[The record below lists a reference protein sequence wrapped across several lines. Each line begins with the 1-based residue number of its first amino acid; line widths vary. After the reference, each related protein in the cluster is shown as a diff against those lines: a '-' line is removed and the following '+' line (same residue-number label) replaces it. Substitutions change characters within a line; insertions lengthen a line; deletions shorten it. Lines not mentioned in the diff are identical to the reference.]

1 MLKVGFIGLGVM
13 GKPMARNLLRAGYPL
28 VVHNRSRPSVEELV
42 AEGAQSAVS
51 PAEVAAQVEVVISC
65 LPDSPDVASV
75 ALGPKGIVEGIG
87 AGDIYVDMSTISP
100 VTTQEVADA
109 LTEKG
114 AQMLDAPV
122 SGGEE
127 GAINGTLS
135 IMVGGPEAAFEK
147 CLPVFEAMGRK
158 VTHVGGTG
166 AGQVVKACNQIVVGM
181 TLTAVA
187 EALVLGFK
195 AGVNPEKIV
204 AAISGGAAQ
213 CWALE
218 QRAPWMIQHRLEPGF
233 KAAYHYKD
241 LGIAM
246 DTARAFEVS
255 LPAAGLVY
263 QLYGAMKAM
272 GRGNW
277 DHSAIVSLIEELA
290 KTEVT
295 ASD

>member
-13 GKPMARNLLRAGYPL
+13 GKPMARNLLQAGYPL
-28 VVHNRSRPSVEELV
+28 VAHNRSREPVEELA
-42 AEGAQSAVS
+42 AEGAERAFS
-51 PAEVAAQVEVVISC
+51 PAEVAERAEVVITC
-65 LPDSPDVASV
+65 LPDSPDVELV
-75 ALGPKGIVEGIG
+75 ALGPEGIIEGIG
-87 AGDIYVDMSTISP
+87 EGSIYVDMSTISP
-100 VTTQEVADA
+100 VTTEKVADA
-109 LTEKG
+109 LAEKG
-114 AQMLDAPV
+114 AKMLDAPI

-135 IMVGGPEAAFEK
+135 IMVGGPEEAFEI
-147 CLPVFEAMGRK
+147 CSPLFEVMGSK

-187 EALVLGFK
+187 EALVLGSK
-195 AGVNPEKIV
+195 AGVDPEKIV
-204 AAISGGAAQ
+204 EAISGGAAR

-218 QRAPWMIQHRLEPGF
+218 QRAPWMIQRNFEPGF
-233 KAAYHYKD
+233 KSAYHYKD

-246 DTARAFEVS
+246 DTARAFGVS
-255 LPAAGLVY
+255 LPASGLVY

-272 GRGNW
+272 DRGEW
-277 DHSAIVSLIEELA
+277 DHSAIVTLIEELA
-290 KTEVT
+290 QTEI

>member
-28 VVHNRSRPSVEELV
+28 VAHNRSRGSVEELS
-42 AEGAQSAVS
+42 AEGAKPALS
-51 PAEVAAQVEVVISC
+51 PAEVAAQVEVVITC
-65 LPDSPDVASV
+65 LPDSPDVELV
-75 ALGPKGIVEGIG
+75 ALGTEGIIEG
-87 AGDIYVDMSTISP
+87 IREGSIYVDMSTISP
-100 VTTQEVADA
+100 VTTKRVADA
-109 LTEKG
+109 LAEKG
-114 AQMLDAPV
+114 AQMLDAPI

-127 GAINGTLS
+127 GAINGSLS
-135 IMVGGPEAAFEK
+135 IMVGGPTVAFER
-147 CLPVFEAMGRK
+147 CRPLFEAMGRK
-158 VTHVGGTG
+158 VTHVGDTG

-187 EALVLGFK
+187 EALVLGSK
-195 AGVNPEKIV
+195 AGVEPEKIV
-204 AAISGGAAQ
+204 EAISGGAAR

-218 QRAPWMIQHRLEPGF
+218 QRAPWMIRHRFDPGF

-255 LPAAGLVY
+255 LPASGLVY

-272 GRGNW
+272 GHGDR
-277 DHSAIVSLIEELA
+277 DHSAIVALIEEL
-290 KTEVT
+290 TRT
-295 ASD
+295 NIASG

>member
-1 MLKVGFIGLGVM
+1 MLRVGFVGLGVM

-28 VVHNRSRPSVEELV
+28 VAHNRSRGPVEELA
-42 AEGAQSAVS
+42 AEGAQPAFS
-51 PAEVAAQVEVVISC
+51 PAEVATQVETVITC
-65 LPDSPDVASV
+65 LPDSPDVESV
-75 ALGPKGIVEGIG
+75 ALGAGGIAEGIG
-87 AGDIYVDMSTISP
+87 QGSIYVDMSTISP
-100 VTTQEVADA
+100 VTTRKIANVLA
-109 LTEKG
+109 EKG

-135 IMVGGPEAAFEK
+135 IMVGGPRGAFEK
-147 CLPVFEAMGRK
+147 CRPLFEAMGRK
-158 VTHVGGTG
+158 VTHVGDTG

-187 EALVLGFK
+187 EALVLGAK
-195 AGVNPEKIV
+195 AGVDPEKIV
-204 AAISGGAAQ
+204 EAISGGAAR

-218 QRAPWMIQHRLEPGF
+218 QRAPWMIQHRFEPGF

-246 DTARAFEVS
+246 DTARAFGVS
-255 LPAAGLVY
+255 LPASGLVY

-272 GRGNW
+272 GRGDW
-277 DHSAIVSLIEELA
+277 DHSAIVALIEELA
-290 KTEVT
+290 QTEIV
-295 ASD
+295 SH

>member
-28 VVHNRSRPSVEELV
+28 VVHNRSRGPVEELA
-42 AEGAQSAVS
+42 AEGAQPAFS
-51 PAEVAAQVEVVISC
+51 PAEVAAQVEAVITC
-65 LPDSPDVASV
+65 LPDSPDVELV
-75 ALGPKGIVEGIG
+75 ALGPQGIIEGIREG
-87 AGDIYVDMSTISP
+87 AIYVDMSTISP
-100 VTTQEVADA
+100 VTTKKIADA
-109 LTEKG
+109 LAEKG
-114 AQMLDAPV
+114 AYMLDAPI
-122 SGGEE
+122 SGGQE

-135 IMVGGPEAAFEK
+135 IMVGGPEEAFER
-147 CLPVFEAMGRK
+147 CLPLFKAMGSK
-158 VTHVGGTG
+158 VTHVGDTG

-187 EALVLGFK
+187 EALVLGSK
-195 AGVNPEKIV
+195 AGVDPEKIV
-204 AAISGGAAQ
+204 EAISGGAAR

-218 QRAPWMIQHRLEPGF
+218 QRAPWMIQRRLEPGF

-255 LPAAGLVY
+255 LPTSGLVY

-272 GRGNW
+272 GRGDW
-277 DHSAIVSLIEELA
+277 DHSAIVTLIEELA
-290 KTEVT
+290 HTEI
-295 ASD
+295 ASG

>member
-13 GKPMARNLLRAGYPL
+13 GKPMARNLIQTGYPL
-28 VVHNRSRPSVEELV
+28 VVHNRSQGAVEELA
-42 AEGAQSAVS
+42 AEGAQPAFS
-51 PAEVAAQVEVVISC
+51 PAEVAAQVEVVITC
-65 LPDSPDVASV
+65 LPDSPDMELV
-75 ALGPKGIVEGIG
+75 ALGPEGIIEGIG
-87 AGDIYVDMSTISP
+87 EGCIYVDMSTISP
-100 VTTQEVADA
+100 VTTQKVAEA
-109 LTEKG
+109 LAEKG

-135 IMVGGPEAAFEK
+135 IMVGGPGEAFER
-147 CLPVFEAMGRK
+147 CLPLFEAMGRK

-181 TLTAVA
+181 TLAAVA
-187 EALVLGFK
+187 EALVLGSK
-195 AGVNPEKIV
+195 AGVDPEKIV
-204 AAISGGAAQ
+204 EAISGGAAR

-218 QRAPWMIQHRLEPGF
+218 QRAPWMIQHRFEPGF

-255 LPAAGLVY
+255 LPVAGLVY

-272 GRGNW
+272 ERGGW
-277 DHSAIVSLIEELA
+277 DHSAIVTLIEELA
-290 KTEVT
+290 QTTVV
-295 ASD
+295 SD

>member
-28 VVHNRSRPSVEELV
+28 VAHNRSQGPVEELS
-42 AEGAQSAVS
+42 AEGAEPAPS
-51 PAEVAAQVEVVISC
+51 PAEVAAQVEVVITC
-65 LPDSPDVASV
+65 LPDSPDVELV
-75 ALGPKGIVEGIG
+75 ALGTEGIIEG
-87 AGDIYVDMSTISP
+87 IQEGSIYVDMSTISP
-100 VTTQEVADA
+100 VTTRKVADA
-109 LTEKG
+109 LAEKG
-114 AQMLDAPV
+114 AQMLDAPI

-135 IMVGGPEAAFEK
+135 IMVGGPTEAFEK
-147 CLPVFEAMGRK
+147 CQPLFEAMGRK

-187 EALVLGFK
+187 EALVLGSK
-195 AGVNPEKIV
+195 AGVEPEKV
-204 AAISGGAAQ
+204 VEAISGGAAR

-218 QRAPWMIQHRLEPGF
+218 QRAPWMIQHRFDPGF

-255 LPAAGLVY
+255 LPASGLVY

-272 GRGNW
+272 GHGDW
-277 DHSAIVSLIEELA
+277 DHSAIVALIEHLGR
-290 KTEVT
+290 TDI
-295 ASD
+295 ASG

>member
-28 VVHNRSRPSVEELV
+28 VAHNRSRGSVEELS
-42 AEGAQSAVS
+42 AEGAKPALS
-51 PAEVAAQVEVVISC
+51 PAEVAAQVEVVITC
-65 LPDSPDVASV
+65 LPDSPDVELV
-75 ALGPKGIVEGIG
+75 ALGTEGIIEG
-87 AGDIYVDMSTISP
+87 IREGSIYVDMSTISP
-100 VTTQEVADA
+100 VTTKRVADA
-109 LTEKG
+109 LAEKG
-114 AQMLDAPV
+114 AQMLDAPI

-135 IMVGGPEAAFEK
+135 IMVGGPMVAFER
-147 CLPVFEAMGRK
+147 CRPLFEAMGRK
-158 VTHVGGTG
+158 VTHVGDTG

-187 EALVLGFK
+187 EALVLGSK
-195 AGVNPEKIV
+195 AGVEPEKIV
-204 AAISGGAAQ
+204 EAISGGAAR

-218 QRAPWMIQHRLEPGF
+218 QRAPWMIRHRFDPGF

-255 LPAAGLVY
+255 LPASGLVY

-272 GRGNW
+272 GHGDR
-277 DHSAIVSLIEELA
+277 DHSAIVALIEEL
-290 KTEVT
+290 TRT
-295 ASD
+295 NIASG

>member
-28 VVHNRSRPSVEELV
+28 VVHNRSRGPVQEL
-42 AEGAQSAVS
+42 ATEGAEPAFS
-51 PAEVAAQVEVVISC
+51 PAEVASRTDVVITC
-65 LPDSPDVASV
+65 LPDSPDVELV
-75 ALGPKGIVEGIG
+75 ALGPKGIIEGIREG
-87 AGDIYVDMSTISP
+87 SIYVDMSTISP
-100 VTTQEVADA
+100 VTTKKVADA
-109 LTEKG
+109 LAEKG

-122 SGGEE
+122 SGGQE

-135 IMVGGPEAAFEK
+135 IMVGGPKEAFEK
-147 CLPVFEAMGRK
+147 CRPLFEVMGRK

-187 EALVLGFK
+187 EALVLGSK
-195 AGVNPEKIV
+195 AGVDPEKIV
-204 AAISGGAAQ
+204 EAISGGAAR

-218 QRAPWMIQHRLEPGF
+218 QRAPWMIERRFEPGF
-233 KAAYHYKD
+233 KSAYHYKD

-246 DTARAFEVS
+246 DTARAFEVA
-255 LPAAGLVY
+255 LPASGLVH

-272 GRGNW
+272 GRGDW
-277 DHSAIVSLIEELA
+277 DHSAIVTLIEELA
-290 KTEVT
+290 HTKITP
-295 ASD
+295 D

>member
-1 MLKVGFIGLGVM
+1 MLTVGFIGLGVM

-28 VVHNRSRPSVEELV
+28 VAHNRSRGPVEALA
-42 AEGAQSAVS
+42 AEGAQPASS
-51 PAEVAAQVEVVISC
+51 PAEVAARSDVVITC
-65 LPDSPDVASV
+65 LPDSPDVELV
-75 ALGPKGIVEGIG
+75 TLGPQGIIEGIG
-87 AGDIYVDMSTISP
+87 EGDIYVDMSTISP
-100 VTTQEVADA
+100 VTTQQVAEA
-109 LTEKG
+109 LAEKG

-127 GAINGTLS
+127 GAIHGTLS
-135 IMVGGPEAAFEK
+135 IMVGGPKEAFEK
-147 CLPVFEAMGRK
+147 CLPLFEVMGRK
-158 VTHVGGTG
+158 VTHVGDTG

-187 EALVLGFK
+187 EALVLGSK
-195 AGVNPEKIV
+195 AGVAPEKIV
-204 AAISGGAAQ
+204 EAISGGAAR

-218 QRAPWMIQHRLEPGF
+218 QRAPWMIQHRFEPGF
-233 KAAYHYKD
+233 KSAYHYKD

-255 LPAAGLVY
+255 LPTAGLVY

-272 GRGNW
+272 GRGEW
-277 DHSAIVSLIEELA
+277 DHSAIVTLIEELA
-290 KTEVT
+290 QAKV